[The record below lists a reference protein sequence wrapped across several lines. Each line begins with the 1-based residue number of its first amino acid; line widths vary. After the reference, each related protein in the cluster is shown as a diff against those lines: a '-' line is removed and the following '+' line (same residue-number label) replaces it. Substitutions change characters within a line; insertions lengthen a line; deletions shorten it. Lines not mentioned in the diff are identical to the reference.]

1 MVDMTNRA
9 DVAMRLG
16 SLELFLR
23 HLTRSLCLFSTHLA
37 ALG

>member
-1 MVDMTNRA
+1 MVNMTNRA

-23 HLTRSLCLFSTHLA
+23 HLMCSRGLF
-37 ALG
+37 